1 MNLIKIRS
9 FNTYVK
15 TQLLTINYQ
24 LSINLTMLFC
34 ELVLENFGSYLGKNT
49 INLLPDASENS
60 RPIILIGGMNGG
72 GKTTIMDAIR
82 LALYGARAQCSTRG
96 NLSYGDFLDQC
107 VSRHTP
113 PAEKA
118 RIELAFQIAE
128 DGDLRDIRIVRYW
141 ERNPQDGKDT
151 LGILVNDWADTMLL
165 KTWDEYIENLLP
177 LGISNL
183 FLFDGEQVKELAEQ
197 ETPPVAVFDAIQ
209 SLLGLE
215 LAKKLADD
223 LDVLVSRKRKNLAND
238 KQLTEIDQIESKLAQ
253 EQLELVN
260 IGLELET
267 IGSKLKIAIEQ
278 EEQAFD
284 KFVLEGG
291 KIAAQGKELELE
303 SKAIERQIS
312 QQRQVLGT
320 LAGGSL
326 PLLMIAPLLAQI
338 QAQGAIELRHQQGK
352 AALDLLVD
360 RDLRL
365 LDYLQQQPAFKNQ
378 IDDVQAFLER
388 ENQTLIDEVESKKS
402 GWLGAEAEVLNQLDN
417 ILKHDLDR
425 DAQQVSQLQAQLVK
439 LEAELDSIDRQVS
452 AAASPEEYTRLKT
465 QEATARIL
473 VSQLKADQ
481 ITTTRRQEELDR
493 IITKTRQE
501 LATYTE
507 TNIQLKHDRHL
518 VDSIAKV
525 KATLEIFKEKLTLKK
540 INKLENEVTECF
552 RYLLHKSELVQRVTI
567 DSTTFTLSLH
577 DRDGK
582 LLPKHRLSA
591 GEKQLLAIALLW
603 GLARVSGRQLPIAI
617 DTPLGRLD
625 SSHRTN
631 LLERYFPAAS
641 EQVILLSTDTEVGES
656 EVANLRAQ
664 GAITREYLLEH
675 DPGEQRTQVKSGYF
689 W

>member
-1 MNLIKIRS
+1 
-9 FNTYVK
+9 
-15 TQLLTINYQ
+15 
-24 LSINLTMLFC
+24 MLFR

-49 INLLPDASENS
+49 INLLPDLSADS

-96 NLSYGDFLDQC
+96 SLSYGDFLDQC
-107 VSRHTP
+107 VSRQTP
-113 PAEKA
+113 LVEKA
-118 RIELAFQIAE
+118 RIELAFQVAE

-141 ERNPQDGKDT
+141 ERNPKEGKDT
-151 LGILVNDWADTMLL
+151 LGILVNDWADKALL
-165 KTWDEYIENLLP
+165 NTWDEYIENILP

-197 ETPPVAVFDAIQ
+197 ETPPVGVFDAIQ

-215 LAKKLADD
+215 LAERLAAD
-223 LDVLVSRKRKNLAND
+223 LDVLVSRKRRDVATS
-238 KQLTEIDQIESKLAQ
+238 KQLEAIDEIESKLEQ
-253 EQLELVN
+253 QQLELIAVRAELDK
-260 IGLELET
+260 LEV
-267 IGSKLKIAIEQ
+267 KLAIAIEQ

-291 KIAAQGKELELE
+291 KIAAGGKELELE
-303 SKAIERQIS
+303 SKAIQIQIE
-312 QQRQVLGT
+312 QQRQE
-320 LAGGSL
+320 LANLAAGSL
-326 PLLMIAPLLAQI
+326 PLASIAPLLTQV
-338 QAQGAIELRHQQGK
+338 QAQGSIELRHRQGK

-360 RDLRL
+360 RDRRL
-365 LDYLQQQPAFKNQ
+365 LAYLQQQDILKTQ
-378 IDDVQAFLER
+378 IANIQAFLES
-388 ENQTLIDEVESKKS
+388 ENHSLTQEVELDRSVYLGVDDEVMS
-402 GWLGAEAEVLNQLDN
+402 QLDN
-417 ILKHDLDR
+417 ILKYDLDR
-425 DAQQVSQLQAQLVK
+425 DIQKSFEIQTKLTK
-439 LEAELDSIDRQVS
+439 LEADLDFLDRQI
-452 AAASPEEYTRLKT
+452 AEAASPEEYLRLKA
-465 QEATARIL
+465 QETAAREL
-473 VSQLKADQ
+473 VSQFKADK
-481 ITTTRRQEELDR
+481 ISSDRRYLELDR
-493 IITKTRQE
+493 ITTKTRQE

-507 TNIQLKHDRHL
+507 TNIKLKNDQHII
-518 VDSIAKV
+518 DSVAKV
-525 KATLEIFKEKLTLKK
+525 KATLQIFKEKLTLKK

-577 DRDGK
+577 DREGK

-631 LLERYFPAAS
+631 LIERYFPAAS
-641 EQVILLSTDTEVGES
+641 QQVILLSTDTEVAES

-664 GAITREYLLEH
+664 GAITREYTLEH
-675 DPGEQRTQVKSGYF
+675 DPGEQRTRVRSGYF

>member
-1 MNLIKIRS
+1 
-9 FNTYVK
+9 
-15 TQLLTINYQ
+15 
-24 LSINLTMLFC
+24 MLFR

-49 INLLPDASENS
+49 INLLPDTSEDS

-113 PAEKA
+113 PTAKA

-215 LAKKLADD
+215 LAEKLAAD

-260 IGLELET
+260 IGSELDAT
-267 IGSKLKIAIEQ
+267 ASKLKIAIEQ

-291 KIAAQGKELELE
+291 KIASQGKELELE
-303 SKAIERQIS
+303 SKAIERQIV
-312 QQRQVLGT
+312 QQRQVLGN

-326 PLLMIAPLLAQI
+326 PLLLIAPLLAQV

-360 RDLRL
+360 RDRRL

-378 IDDVQAFLER
+378 ITDVQAFLER
-388 ENQTLIDEVESKKS
+388 ENQTLIDEVGSKKL
-402 GWLGAEAEVLNQLDN
+402 GWLGAEIEVLNQLDN
-417 ILKHDLDR
+417 ILKYDLDQ
-425 DAQQVSQLQAQLVK
+425 DAQTVGELQAQLVK
-439 LEAELDSIDRQVS
+439 LEAELDSIDRQVA

-465 QEATARIL
+465 QEATARAL

-567 DSTTFTLSLH
+567 DSSTFTLSLH
-577 DRDGK
+577 DQQGK

-664 GAITREYLLEH
+664 GAITREYILEH

>member
-1 MNLIKIRS
+1 
-9 FNTYVK
+9 
-15 TQLLTINYQ
+15 
-24 LSINLTMLFC
+24 MLFR

-49 INLLPDASENS
+49 INLLPDLSADS

-96 NLSYGDFLDQC
+96 SLSYGDFLDQC
-107 VSRHTP
+107 VNRQTLP
-113 PAEKA
+113 TEKA
-118 RIELAFQIAE
+118 RIELAFQVAE

-141 ERNPQDGKDT
+141 ERNPKDGKDT
-151 LGILVNDWADTMLL
+151 LGILVNDWADKTLL
-165 KTWDEYIENLLP
+165 NTWDEYIENLLP

-197 ETPPVAVFDAIQ
+197 ETPPIGVFDAIQ

-215 LAKKLADD
+215 LAERLAAD
-223 LDVLVSRKRKNLAND
+223 LDVLVSRKRRDIATK
-238 KQLTEIDQIESKLAQ
+238 KQLEAIDEIEARLEQQ
-253 EQLELVN
+253 QLELVQ
-260 IGLELET
+260 LEQEIEQLQLKLEV
-267 IGSKLKIAIEQ
+267 AIER
-278 EEQAFD
+278 EGQAFD
-284 KFVLEGG
+284 KFILEGG

-303 SKAIERQIS
+303 SKSIQTQIEQHRQD
-312 QQRQVLGT
+312 LCL
-320 LAGGSL
+320 LAAGSL
-326 PLLMIAPLLAQI
+326 PLALITPLLEQVRS
-338 QAQGAIELRHQQGK
+338 QAEIESRHQQGK

-360 RDLRL
+360 RDRRL
-365 LDYLQQQPAFKNQ
+365 LDYLQQQAIPTDR
-378 IDDVQAFLER
+378 ITDIRAFLEG
-388 ENQTLIDEVESKKS
+388 ENQSLMRESELDPPAWLNADPEVINHLDNLLKS
-402 GWLGAEAEVLNQLDN
+402 ELNRDIHQVGELQNQL
-417 ILKHDLDR
+417 I
-425 DAQQVSQLQAQLVK
+425 K
-439 LEAELDSIDRQVS
+439 LEAELDFLDRQM
-452 AAASPEEYTRLKT
+452 AEAASPEEYIRLKA
-465 QEATARIL
+465 QETTAREL

-481 ITTTRRQEELDR
+481 IGSERRYQELDR

-507 TNIQLKHDRHL
+507 TNIKLKNDRHII
-518 VDSIAKV
+518 DSVTKV
-525 KATLEIFKEKLTLKK
+525 KATLEIFKAKLTLKK

-567 DSTTFTLSLH
+567 DSSTFTLTLH
-577 DRDGK
+577 DREGK

-631 LLERYFPAAS
+631 LIERYFPAAS
-641 EQVILLSTDTEVGES
+641 QQVILLSTDTEVAES

-664 GAITREYLLEH
+664 GAITREYTLEH
-675 DPGEQRTQVKSGYF
+675 NSSQQRTQVRSGYF

>member
-1 MNLIKIRS
+1 
-9 FNTYVK
+9 
-15 TQLLTINYQ
+15 
-24 LSINLTMLFC
+24 MLFR

-49 INLLPDASENS
+49 INLLPDASADS

-107 VSRHTP
+107 VSRQTI

-118 RIELAFQIAE
+118 RIELAFQVAE

-141 ERNPQDGKDT
+141 ERNPKDGKDT
-151 LGILVNDWADTMLL
+151 LGILVNDWADKTLL
-165 KTWDEYIENLLP
+165 NTWDEYIENLLP

-197 ETPPVAVFDAIQ
+197 ETPPVGVFDAIQ

-215 LAKKLADD
+215 LAERLATD
-223 LDVLVSRKRKNLAND
+223 LDVLVSRKRRDVATS
-238 KQLTEIDQIESKLAQ
+238 KQLAAIDQIESKLAQ
-253 EQLELVN
+253 QQLELGE
-260 IGLELET
+260 ITAELDRLDL
-267 IGSKLKIAIEQ
+267 KLVVAIEQ
-278 EEQAFD
+278 EAQAFD

-291 KIAAQGKELELE
+291 KIAAQGKELNLASTAIQFQIEQRRQEL
-303 SKAIERQIS
+303 
-312 QQRQVLGT
+312 GN
-320 LAGGSL
+320 LAAGSL
-326 PLLMIAPLLAQI
+326 PLALIAPLLAQAQT
-338 QAQGAIELRHQQGK
+338 QAAIELRHQQGK

-360 RDLRL
+360 RDRRL
-365 LDYLQQQPAFKNQ
+365 LTYLQQQAVLENQ
-378 IDDVQAFLER
+378 IADIQAFLER
-388 ENQTLIDEVESKKS
+388 ENHSLISEVGSGESVY
-402 GWLGAEAEVLNQLDN
+402 LGADTEVMNQLDN

-425 DAQQVSQLQAQLVK
+425 DIDQANEVQAQLTK
-439 LEAELDSIDRQVS
+439 LGSELDFLDRQIA
-452 AAASPEEYTRLKT
+452 AAASPEEYLRLKA
-465 QEATARIL
+465 QETTAREL
-473 VSQLKADQ
+473 VSQLKADK
-481 ITTTRRQEELDR
+481 ISNDRRYLELDR
-493 IITKTRQE
+493 ITNKTKQE

-507 TNIQLKHDRHL
+507 TNIKLKNDQHII
-518 VDSIAKV
+518 DSVAKV
-525 KATLEIFKEKLTLKK
+525 KATLQIFKAKLTLKK

-567 DSTTFTLSLH
+567 DSTTFTLTLH
-577 DRDGK
+577 DREGK

-631 LLERYFPAAS
+631 LIERYFPAAS
-641 EQVILLSTDTEVGES
+641 QQVILLSTDTEVAES
-656 EVANLRAQ
+656 EVTNLRAQ
-664 GAITREYLLEH
+664 GVITREYILDH
-675 DPGEQRTQVKSGYF
+675 NPAEQRTRIRSGYF

>member
-1 MNLIKIRS
+1 
-9 FNTYVK
+9 
-15 TQLLTINYQ
+15 
-24 LSINLTMLFC
+24 MLFR

-49 INLLPDASENS
+49 INLLPDTSEDN

-113 PAEKA
+113 PTEKA

-215 LAKKLADD
+215 LAEKLAAD
-223 LDVLVSRKRKNLAND
+223 LDVLVSRKRKDLAND
-238 KQLTEIDQIESKLAQ
+238 KQLTAIDKIEAKLAQ
-253 EQLELVN
+253 EQLELVAV
-260 IGLELET
+260 GDELVE
-267 IGSKLKIAIEQ
+267 IKSKLEIAIDREA
-278 EEQAFD
+278 QAFD

-303 SKAIERQIS
+303 SKAIEQQIS
-312 QQRQVLGT
+312 QQRQALGT
-320 LAGGSL
+320 LASGSL
-326 PLLMIAPLLAQI
+326 PLLLIAPLLAQI
-338 QAQGAIELRHQQGK
+338 QTQGAIELRQQQGK

-360 RDLRL
+360 RDRRL

-378 IDDVQAFLER
+378 LSDIQEFLER
-388 ENQTLIDEVESKKS
+388 DNQVLIDEVGSKKS
-402 GWLGAEAEVLNQLDN
+402 GWLGAEVEVLNQLDN
-417 ILKHDLDR
+417 ILKFDLDR
-425 DAQQVSQLQAQLVK
+425 DAQKVGELQAQLVK
-439 LEAELDSIDRQVS
+439 LEAELDSIDRQVA
-452 AAASPEEYTRLKT
+452 AAASPEEYTRLRT
-465 QEATARIL
+465 QEVTAREI
-473 VSQLKADQ
+473 VAQLKADQ

-493 IITKTRQE
+493 IVTKTRQE

-507 TNIQLKHDRHL
+507 TNIQLKHDRQL
-518 VDSIAKV
+518 IDSIAKV

-577 DRDGK
+577 DRAGK

-641 EQVILLSTDTEVGES
+641 EQVILLSTDTEVGAS

-664 GAITREYLLEH
+664 GAIAREYILEH
-675 DPGEQRTQVKSGYF
+675 DPNEQRTQVKSGYF

>member
-1 MNLIKIRS
+1 
-9 FNTYVK
+9 
-15 TQLLTINYQ
+15 
-24 LSINLTMLFC
+24 MLFR

-49 INLLPDASENS
+49 INLLPDLSADS

-96 NLSYGDFLDQC
+96 SLSYGDFLDQC
-107 VSRHTP
+107 VSRQTP
-113 PAEKA
+113 LVEKA
-118 RIELAFQIAE
+118 RIELAFQVAE

-141 ERNPQDGKDT
+141 ERNPKEGKDT
-151 LGILVNDWADTMLL
+151 LGILVNDWADKTLL
-165 KTWDEYIENLLP
+165 NTWDEYIENLLP

-197 ETPPVAVFDAIQ
+197 ETPPVGVFDAIQ

-215 LAKKLADD
+215 LAERLATD
-223 LDVLVSRKRKNLAND
+223 LDVLVSRKRRDVATS
-238 KQLTEIDQIESKLAQ
+238 KQLEAIDKIESKLEQ
-253 EQLELVN
+253 ELSELVAVEEKLVK
-260 IGLELET
+260 IDE
-267 IGSKLKIAIEQ
+267 KLKVAIEQ

-291 KIAAQGKELELE
+291 KIAAQGKELDLE
-303 SKAIERQIS
+303 SKAIQTQIE
-312 QQRQVLGT
+312 QQRQELGN
-320 LAGGSL
+320 LAAGSL
-326 PLLMIAPLLAQI
+326 PLALIAPLLAQVR
-338 QAQGAIELRHQQGK
+338 AQGSIELRHQQGK

-360 RDLRL
+360 RDRRL
-365 LDYLQQQPAFKNQ
+365 LEYLQQQAVLENQ
-378 IDDVQAFLER
+378 IADIQAFLES
-388 ENQTLIDEVESKKS
+388 ENQSLIKEVTANRSVY
-402 GWLGAEAEVLNQLDN
+402 LGADTEVINQLDN
-417 ILKHDLDR
+417 ILKYDIDR
-425 DAQQVSQLQAQLVK
+425 DIQKVSGLQTQLTK
-439 LEAELDSIDRQVS
+439 LEADLDFLDRQI
-452 AAASPEEYTRLKT
+452 AEAASPEEYIRLKT
-465 QEATARIL
+465 QETTAREL
-473 VSQLKADQ
+473 VSQLKADK
-481 ITTTRRQEELDR
+481 ISSDRRYLELDR
-493 IITKTRQE
+493 ITTKTRQE

-507 TNIQLKHDRHL
+507 TNIKLKNDQHII
-518 VDSIAKV
+518 DSVAKV
-525 KATLEIFKEKLTLKK
+525 KATLQIFKEKLTLKK

-577 DRDGK
+577 DREGK

-631 LLERYFPAAS
+631 LIERYFPAAS
-641 EQVILLSTDTEVGES
+641 QQVILLSTDTEVAES
-656 EVANLRAQ
+656 EVTNLRAQ
-664 GAITREYLLEH
+664 GAITREYILDH
-675 DPGEQRTQVKSGYF
+675 DPGEQRTRVRSGYF

>member
-1 MNLIKIRS
+1 
-9 FNTYVK
+9 
-15 TQLLTINYQ
+15 
-24 LSINLTMLFC
+24 MLFR

-49 INLLPDASENS
+49 INLLPDTSEHS

-72 GKTTIMDAIR
+72 GKTTIMDAMR

-107 VSRHTP
+107 VSRQTP
-113 PAEKA
+113 PTEKA
-118 RIELAFQIAE
+118 RIELAFQVAE
-128 DGDLRDIRIVRYW
+128 DGDLLDIRIVRHW

-197 ETPPVAVFDAIQ
+197 ETPPVGVFDAIQ

-215 LAKKLADD
+215 LAERLAAD

-238 KQLTEIDQIESKLAQ
+238 KQLTAIDKIESKLAQ
-253 EQLELVN
+253 EQSELLA
-260 IGLELET
+260 IESELAE
-267 IGSKLKIAIEQ
+267 IKSKLAIAIEQ
-278 EEQAFD
+278 EAQAFD

-303 SKAIERQIS
+303 SKAIELQIS
-312 QQRQVLGT
+312 QQRQVLAT

-326 PLLMIAPLLAQI
+326 PLLLIAPLLAQI
-338 QAQGAIELRHQQGK
+338 QAQGAIELRQQQGK

-360 RDLRL
+360 RDRRL

-378 IDDVQAFLER
+378 IADVQSFLER
-388 ENQTLIDEVESKKS
+388 DNQALVNEVGSKKN
-402 GWLGAEAEVLNQLDN
+402 GWLGVEVEVLNQLDN
-417 ILKHDLDR
+417 ILKYDLDR
-425 DAQQVSQLQAQLVK
+425 DAQTVSQLQDKLIK
-439 LEAELDSIDRQVS
+439 LEAELDLIDRQVA

-465 QEATARIL
+465 QEATAREL
-473 VSQLKADQ
+473 VSQLKADK
-481 ITTTRRQEELDR
+481 ITTTRRQEEIDR

-507 TNIQLKHDRHL
+507 TNIQLKHDRQI

-577 DRDGK
+577 DRAGK
-582 LLPKHRLSA
+582 PLPKHRLSA

-656 EVANLRAQ
+656 EIANLRAQ
-664 GAITREYLLEH
+664 GAITREYILEH
-675 DPGEQRTQVKSGYF
+675 DADRQRTQVKSGYF

>member
-1 MNLIKIRS
+1 
-9 FNTYVK
+9 
-15 TQLLTINYQ
+15 
-24 LSINLTMLFC
+24 MLFR

-49 INLLPDASENS
+49 INLLPDLSAS

-96 NLSYGDFLDQC
+96 SLSYGDFLDQC
-107 VSRHTP
+107 VSRQTP
-113 PAEKA
+113 LVEKA
-118 RIELAFQIAE
+118 RIELAFQVAE

-141 ERNPQDGKDT
+141 ERNPKEGKDT
-151 LGILVNDWADTMLL
+151 LGILVNDWADKALL
-165 KTWDEYIENLLP
+165 NTWDEYIENILP

-197 ETPPVAVFDAIQ
+197 ETPPIGVFDAIQ

-215 LAKKLADD
+215 LAERLAAD
-223 LDVLVSRKRKNLAND
+223 LDVLVSRKRRDVATS
-238 KQLTEIDQIESKLAQ
+238 KQLEAIDEIESKLERQ
-253 EQLELVN
+253 QLELIAVRSELDK
-260 IGLELET
+260 LE
-267 IGSKLKIAIEQ
+267 IKLAIAIEQ

-291 KIAAQGKELELE
+291 KIAAGGKELELE
-303 SKAIERQIS
+303 SKAIQTQIE
-312 QQRQVLGT
+312 QQRQE
-320 LAGGSL
+320 LAHLAAGSL
-326 PLLMIAPLLAQI
+326 PLASIAPLLTQV
-338 QAQGAIELRHQQGK
+338 QAQGSIELRHRQGK

-360 RDLRL
+360 RDRRL
-365 LDYLQQQPAFKNQ
+365 LAYLQQQDILATQ
-378 IDDVQAFLER
+378 IANIQAFLES
-388 ENQTLIDEVESKKS
+388 ENHSLIQEVELDRSVYLGVDDEVMS
-402 GWLGAEAEVLNQLDN
+402 QLDN
-417 ILKHDLDR
+417 ILKYDLDR
-425 DAQQVSQLQAQLVK
+425 DIQKSVEIQTKLTK
-439 LEAELDSIDRQVS
+439 LEADLDFLDRQI
-452 AAASPEEYTRLKT
+452 AEAASPEEYIRLKT
-465 QEATARIL
+465 QETTAREL
-473 VSQLKADQ
+473 VSQLKADK
-481 ITTTRRQEELDR
+481 ISSDRRYLELDR
-493 IITKTRQE
+493 ITTNTRQE

-507 TNIQLKHDRHL
+507 TNIKLKNDQHII
-518 VDSIAKV
+518 DSVAKV
-525 KATLEIFKEKLTLKK
+525 KATLQIFKEKLTLKK

-567 DSTTFTLSLH
+567 DSKTFTLSLH
-577 DRDGK
+577 DSEGK

-631 LLERYFPAAS
+631 LIERYFPAAS
-641 EQVILLSTDTEVGES
+641 QQVILLSTDTEVAES

-664 GAITREYLLEH
+664 GAITREYTLEH
-675 DPGEQRTQVKSGYF
+675 DPSEQRTRVRSGYF

>member
-1 MNLIKIRS
+1 
-9 FNTYVK
+9 
-15 TQLLTINYQ
+15 
-24 LSINLTMLFC
+24 MLFR

-49 INLLPDASENS
+49 INLLPDLSEDS

-96 NLSYGDFLDQC
+96 SLSYGDFLDQC
-107 VSRHTP
+107 VSRQTP
-113 PAEKA
+113 LVEKA

-141 ERNPQDGKDT
+141 ERNPKEGKDT
-151 LGILVNDWADTMLL
+151 LGILVNDWADKALL
-165 KTWDEYIENLLP
+165 NTWDEYIENILP

-197 ETPPVAVFDAIQ
+197 ETPPVGVFDAIQ

-215 LAKKLADD
+215 LAERLAAD
-223 LDVLVSRKRKNLAND
+223 LDVLVSRKRRDVATS
-238 KQLTEIDQIESKLAQ
+238 KQLEAIDEIESKLERQ
-253 EQLELVN
+253 QLELIAVRAELDK
-260 IGLELET
+260 LE
-267 IGSKLKIAIEQ
+267 IKLAVAIEQ

-291 KIAAQGKELELE
+291 KIAAGGKELELE
-303 SKAIERQIS
+303 SKAIKTQIE
-312 QQRQVLGT
+312 QQRQE
-320 LAGGSL
+320 LANLAAGSL
-326 PLLMIAPLLAQI
+326 PLASIAPLLSQI
-338 QAQGAIELRHQQGK
+338 QAQGSIELRHRQGK

-360 RDLRL
+360 RDRRL
-365 LDYLQQQPAFKNQ
+365 LAHLQQQDILAPQ
-378 IDDVQAFLER
+378 IANIQAFLER
-388 ENQTLIDEVESKKS
+388 ENHSLIQEVELDRSVYLGVDDEVMS
-402 GWLGAEAEVLNQLDN
+402 QLDN
-417 ILKHDLDR
+417 ILKYDLDR
-425 DAQQVSQLQAQLVK
+425 DIQKSVEIQTKLTK
-439 LEAELDSIDRQVS
+439 LEADLDFLDRQI
-452 AAASPEEYTRLKT
+452 AEAASPEEYVRLKA
-465 QEATARIL
+465 QETAAREL
-473 VSQLKADQ
+473 VSQLKADK
-481 ITTTRRQEELDR
+481 ISSDRRYLELDR
-493 IITKTRQE
+493 ITTKTRQE

-507 TNIQLKHDRHL
+507 TNIKLKNDQHIINS
-518 VDSIAKV
+518 VAKV
-525 KATLEIFKEKLTLKK
+525 KATLQIFKEKLTLKK

-577 DRDGK
+577 DREGK

-631 LLERYFPAAS
+631 LIERYFPAAS
-641 EQVILLSTDTEVGES
+641 QQVILLSTDTEVAES

-664 GAITREYLLEH
+664 GAITREYTLEH
-675 DPGEQRTQVKSGYF
+675 DPSEQRTRVRSGYF